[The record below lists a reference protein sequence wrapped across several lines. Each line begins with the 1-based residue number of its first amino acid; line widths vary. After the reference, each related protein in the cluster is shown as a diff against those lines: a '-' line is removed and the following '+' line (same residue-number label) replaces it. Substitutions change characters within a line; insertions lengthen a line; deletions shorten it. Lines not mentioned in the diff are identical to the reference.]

1 MKSCLNQ
8 LSRIA
13 LPLITALLASA
24 PAKAADIGGVFNK
37 GRTHFM
43 VTGGTGYAFDES
55 YFVLGVGGSYYVLDG
70 LNVGLNVESWSGANP
85 GMTKVTPSVQY
96 VLQDFPVVKPYAGL
110 FFRRTYIENLPDLD
124 SAGGRAGAYLAAG
137 SNMFL
142 GAGVVYES
150 YLDCTTTVYR
160 SCSDTYPELSFTIA
174 F

>member
-1 MKSCLNQ
+1 MKSLPHS
-8 LSRIA
+8 LFRSA
-13 LPLITALLASA
+13 LLLITALLVTA
-24 PAKAADIGGVFNK
+24 PTMAADIGGVFNK
-37 GRTHFM
+37 GRMHFM
-43 VTGGTGYAFDES
+43 VTGGTGYAFDEN

-96 VLQDFPVVKPYAGL
+96 VLQNVPVVKPYAGL

-124 SAGGRAGAYLAAG
+124 SAGGRAGAFLAAG

-142 GAGVVYES
+142 GAGLVYER
-150 YLDCTTTVYR
+150 YIDCTETIYR
-160 SCSDTYPELSFTIA
+160 ECSDTYPELSFTIA